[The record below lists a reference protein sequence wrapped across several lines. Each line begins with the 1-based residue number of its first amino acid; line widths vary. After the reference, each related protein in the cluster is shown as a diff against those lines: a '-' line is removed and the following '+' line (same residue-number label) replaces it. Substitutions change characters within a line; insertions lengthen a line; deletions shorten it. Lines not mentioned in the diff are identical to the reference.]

1 MHIWAPKQAAVRKR
15 PVVVRVAR
23 TIETA
28 RAFLKEYGPARPPV
42 DTYSLLKMLSDVV
55 EIELEDEGAEDART
69 VAHPGGYLTV
79 LNVSRNPYRIRFTC
93 GHETGHIAL
102 DHFEEF
108 DVDTLTEPERRILDR
123 EADIFA
129 REILMPEEWVRE
141 FANPPCSA
149 QQLGKL
155 KGLFGVSW
163 DALLRRLDELG
174 IQPESISRVYL
185 REYAILKSFDL
196 PLHLLPQN
204 PLANIASTSYV
215 TSVPAAGCRPR

>member
-1 MHIWAPKQAAVRKR
+1 MHIWAPSQATSKKR
-15 PVVVRVAR
+15 PTIVRVPR
-23 TIETA
+23 TIEIA
-28 RAFLKEYGPARPPV
+28 RTFLKEHGPSKPPV
-42 DTYSLLKMLSDVV
+42 DTYAILRNLSEVV

-69 VAHPGGYLTV
+69 VAHPGGYVTV
-79 LNVSRNPYRIRFTC
+79 LNVSRNIYRIRFTC
-93 GHETGHIAL
+93 GHETAHIVL

-108 DVDTLTEPERRILDR
+108 DVDSLTEPERRILDR

-129 REILMPEEWVRE
+129 REILMPEDWVRE
-141 FANPPCSA
+141 YANPPCSA

-174 IQPESISRVYL
+174 LQSESVSRIYL

-196 PLHLLPQN
+196 PLHMLPQN
-204 PLANIASTSYV
+204 PLVRLASTSYLIP
-215 TSVPAAGCRPR
+215 TPTAGCRPR